1 MEPRFLKTNKNVDI
15 ILIVF
20 FLAVL
25 WIPMA
30 GMVFGFESDI
40 EEQEKRK
47 LAEMPEFTASS
58 ILRAPFRK
66 DFDEYFSDNFG
77 FRSILVHAGSLLH
90 VGLLK
95 SSPTHQV
102 VIGKDDWFFFG
113 GGNVIDDFRGAI
125 PLTDRE
131 LKSIKD
137 NIEQQRELLANQG
150 IDFYILVSPNK
161 TSIYPEFLPSNIE
174 KVGEQTRL
182 DQIVTHLSEHS
193 DFVIIDPREK
203 LIKIK
208 EKNFAYEKTG
218 THWNEYGAFVAYSEL
233 INEVRKNYPNIPAP
247 DINNFE
253 LRTEIVGGSDLAI
266 LLSLQNQKQD
276 ELVYVDP
283 FTPRIAQDASVAF
296 ENPNPN
302 PVMPLVAKE
311 VANNELPH
319 ALIFRDSFTNHLIPY
334 LSEDFSRSVYV
345 WMYKIDP
352 EIVELEK
359 PDIVILEVSERNL
372 FQALYSDIKQ

>member
-1 MEPRFLKTNKNVDI
+1 METRFPKTNKILDS
-15 ILIVF
+15 ILIIF

-25 WIPMA
+25 WIPLA
-30 GMVFGFESDI
+30 GMVFGLESDI

-47 LAEMPEFTASS
+47 LAEMPEFSASS

-66 DFDEYFSDNFG
+66 DFDEFFNDNFG
-77 FRSILVHAGSLLH
+77 FRGLLVHAGSLIH
-90 VGLLK
+90 VGILK

-102 VIGKDDWFFFG
+102 VIGKNDWFFFG

-131 LKSIKD
+131 LKGIKD
-137 NIEQQRELLANQG
+137 NIEEQRELLARQG

-161 TSIYPEFLPSNIE
+161 NSIYPEFLPSGIE
-174 KVGEQTRL
+174 KVGDQTRL
-182 DQIVTHLSEHS
+182 DQLVAYLAEQS
-193 DFVIIDPREK
+193 DFSIIDPREK
-203 LIKIK
+203 LITTK
-208 EKNFAYEKTG
+208 ESNLIYEKTG
-218 THWNEYGAFVAYSEL
+218 THWNEYGAFIAYCEL
-233 INEVRKNYPNIPAP
+233 INEVRKNYPNISAP
-247 DINNFE
+247 DINNYT
-253 LRTEIVGGSDLAI
+253 LRTETVGGSDLAI

-276 ELVYVDP
+276 ELVYLDP
-283 FTPRIAQDASVAF
+283 LSPRIAKNTSVAF

-319 ALIFRDSFTNHLIPY
+319 ALIFRDSFANHLIPY
-334 LSEDFSRSVYV
+334 LSEDFKRSVYV

-352 EIVELEK
+352 KIVDLEK
-359 PDIVILEVSERNL
+359 PDLVILEVSERNL
-372 FQALYSDIKQ
+372 FQALYSDINQ